1 MNKPL
6 FLFVG
11 KSASGKTSVADML
24 ASDGY
29 SQIYSY
35 TTRSKRYE
43 NEIGHTFISDEEYDK
58 LEGIIAST
66 VYNGHRYCTTLEQA
80 KNADIYVVDVQG
92 VKTLFD
98 NYHLLDR
105 QVYIIFFATN
115 TYNRIQRMLERG
127 DSDAQIVGRLL
138 TDEKEDWLEQIR
150 QITKSHNWV
159 EIIDANLDLNKVYD
173 TVKNFIK
180 RMGI

>member
-29 SQIYSY
+29 NQIYSY
-35 TTRSKRYE
+35 TTRPKRYA
-43 NEIGHTFISDEEYDK
+43 NEIGHTFISDEEYNK

-98 NYHLLDR
+98 NYHLLNR
-105 QVYIIFFATN
+105 RVYIIFFASS

-127 DSDAQIVGRLL
+127 DGDTKIVSRLL
-138 TDEKEDWLEQIR
+138 TDEKEDWLEQLNRIVKPSYVN
-150 QITKSHNWV
+150 IVN
-159 EIIDANLDLNKVYD
+159 ADLELEQVYNG
-173 TVKNFIK
+173 VKNYIK
-180 RMGI
+180 RMEI